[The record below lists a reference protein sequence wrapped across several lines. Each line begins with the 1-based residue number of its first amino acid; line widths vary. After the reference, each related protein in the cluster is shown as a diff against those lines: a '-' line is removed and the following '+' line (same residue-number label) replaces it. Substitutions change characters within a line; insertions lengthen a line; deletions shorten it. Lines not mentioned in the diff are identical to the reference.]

1 VYNICIML
9 TLKPAKA
16 ASGFVPA
23 SGCAAIPPEPCHDT
37 LVQLYGWDSRSSTWH
52 GPNEF
57 SAGKAPSTR
66 LLVALRSAPGQSW
79 YGPVNCCSGRE
90 PVTRLFT
97 LVHKFADCAT
107 AMIYCNES
115 KTGPAEILAVLPA
128 QRRSRLRPE
137 FAFEFL
143 SFARFLGSVDAGAEL
158 HVHDA
163 ITAAIAETRDSDSL
177 VFSIGSGLWPSDRDH
192 VLSECVEKI
201 AVTLLEWLGE
211 R

>member
-1 VYNICIML
+1 
-9 TLKPAKA
+9 
-16 ASGFVPA
+16 
-23 SGCAAIPPEPCHDT
+23 
-37 LVQLYGWDSRSSTWH
+37 
-52 GPNEF
+52 
-57 SAGKAPSTR
+57 
-66 LLVALRSAPGQSW
+66 
-79 YGPVNCCSGRE
+79 
-90 PVTRLFT
+90 
-97 LVHKFADCAT
+97 VHKFADCAT

-115 KTGPAEILAVLPA
+115 KTGPVEILAVLPA

-163 ITAAIAETRDSDSL
+163 VTAAIAGTRDSDSL
-177 VFSIGSGLWPSDRDH
+177 VFSICSGLWPSDHEH

-201 AVTLLEWLGE
+201 AITLLEWLGE